1 MLSNKNILSGV
12 IQASILTSLSFSA
25 QAEPETLEQMVVTA
39 TRTDSTVTSQ
49 LNSASIITREDIE
62 RYDYRTV
69 SEALNS
75 LPGVTIANTGGLGK
89 QTSLFLRGTES
100 NHTQILLNGVKLAT
114 NEFGAPQIEHL
125 PIHTIERIE
134 LVRGPQSSLYGSS
147 SIGGTIQIFTRD
159 QQKGFKPRLSVAAGS
174 HNTKEAN
181 VGFSAGN
188 DLGWVTFDAGHLDS
202 DGFDSCDGRSATL
215 GFACFAD
222 EPDNDGYR
230 NKNYSLRAGTTLG
243 SRVNVEA
250 FKLYNSGR
258 THYDGFYNETVF
270 EQYTTGLTA
279 KADITDI
286 WKLTSSVSK
295 SIFNSDNV
303 GAIASNRFENT
314 KNTFSVQSDLTVFD
328 NHIFTLGYDYE
339 ENEVEALSGYEDAE
353 RENDAYFTQLQGQ
366 FGKHDYR
373 VSLRADDNEQYG
385 HDTSANAAWGYQ
397 LIPTTRAYVSYGE
410 SFTAPSFVELF
421 SPFGSNPDLQPEESK
436 SIEVGLIGQMTHFD
450 WSVAAFRTKIDN
462 LIVSEAPDFIP
473 ENISEAEIKGI
484 EFTASTVLLGVNLN
498 GQLSLLDTENQAD
511 GPDNGNI
518 LPRRAEQTF
527 TLNAF
532 KSFGKFTLASKL
544 YVSGKRYDNAAN
556 NRRTEGFTTV
566 DLVGSYQLAPSTSV
580 RLKIANL
587 FDEQYETV
595 AGYNTDN
602 TNVMLSLHYSA
613 Q

>member
-1 MLSNKNILSGV
+1 MLSKKTILSGV
-12 IQASILTSLSFSA
+12 IQTSLLISLSFSV
-25 QAEPETLEQMVVTA
+25 QAEPESLDQMVVTA
-39 TRTDSTVTSQ
+39 TRTDSAVTSP
-49 LNSASIITREDIE
+49 LSSVSVITREEIE

-69 SEALNS
+69 AEALSS
-75 LPGVTIANTGGLGK
+75 LPGVTIANLGGLGK

-100 NHTQILLNGVKLAT
+100 NHTQILINGVKLAT
-114 NEFGAPQIEHL
+114 NELGAPQLEHL
-125 PIHTIERIE
+125 PIHSIERIE
-134 LVRGPQSSLYGSS
+134 VVRGPQSSLYGSS

-159 QQKGFKPRLSVAAGS
+159 KQEGFKPRLSVAVGS

-202 DGFDSCDGRSATL
+202 DGFDS
-215 GFACFAD
+215 AD

-243 SRVNVEA
+243 SRVNLEA

-258 THYDGFYNETVF
+258 THYDGYFNETVF

-279 KADITDI
+279 KADITDT

-295 SIFNSDNV
+295 SIFNSDTF
-303 GAIASNRFENT
+303 GASASDWNENT
-314 KNTFSVQSDLTVFD
+314 KNTFSIQSDLTVFD

-339 ENEVEALSGYEDAE
+339 ENEVEALNGYEDAE
-353 RENDAYFTQLQGQ
+353 RENEAYFTQLQGQ

-397 LIPTTRAYVSYGE
+397 FTPATRAYVSYGE
-410 SFTAPSFVELF
+410 AFTAPSFVDLF
-421 SPFGSNPDLQPEESK
+421 SPYGNNPGLQPEESE
-436 SIEVGLIGQMTHFD
+436 SIEVGLMGQMTHFD
-450 WSVAAFRTKIDN
+450 WSAAAFRTKINN
-462 LIVSEAPDFIP
+462 LIVAEAPTYIP

-484 EFTASTVLLGVNLN
+484 ELTASTVFLGVNLN
-498 GQLSLLDTENQAD
+498 GQLSLLDTKNEAEGDN
-511 GPDNGNI
+511 NGNV

-527 TLNAF
+527 TLNAY
-532 KSFGKFTLASKL
+532 KTFGKYTLASKL
-544 YVSGKRYDNAAN
+544 FVSGKRYDNAN
-556 NRRTEGFTTV
+556 NNKRTEGFTTV

-580 RLKIANL
+580 RLKVANL

-595 AGYNTDN
+595 AGYNTDS

>member
-147 SIGGTIQIFTRD
+147 SIGGTIQIFTRE
-159 QQKGFKPRLSVAAGS
+159 QQKGFKPRLSIAAGS

-188 DLGWVTFDAGHLDS
+188 DIGWVSFDAGHLDS
-202 DGFDSCDGRSATL
+202 DGFDSCDGRSASL
-215 GFACFAD
+215 GIACFAD

-230 NKNYSLRAGTTLG
+230 NKNYSLRAGTELG
-243 SRVNVEA
+243 SRVELEA
-250 FKLYNSGR
+250 FKLYSSGR
-258 THYDGFYNETVF
+258 NHYDGFYNETLF

-279 KADITDI
+279 KADITDS
-286 WKLTSSVSK
+286 WKLSSSVSK
-295 SIFNSDNV
+295 SVFNSDNF
-303 GAIASNRFENT
+303 GAFASNRFENT

-328 NHIFTLGYDYE
+328 NHIFTVGYDYE
-339 ENEVEALSGYEDAE
+339 EDEVEALTGYEEAE

-366 FGKHDYR
+366 LGKHDYR

-397 LIPTTRAYVSYGE
+397 FTPATRGYVSYGE
-410 SFTAPSFVELF
+410 AFTAPSFVDVF
-421 SPFGSNPDLQPEESK
+421 SPFGSNPDLLPEESE
-436 SIEVGLIGQMTHFD
+436 SIEIGVTGEQSYFD
-450 WSVAAFRTKIDN
+450 WSVAAFHTKIDN
-462 LIVSEAPDFIP
+462 LIVLDGFFVPQ
-473 ENISEAEIKGI
+473 NISEAEIKGI
-484 EFTASTVLLGVNLN
+484 ELTASTVFLGVNVD
-498 GQLSLLDTENQAD
+498 GQLSLLDAENRAD
-511 GPDNGNI
+511 GANRGNV
-518 LPRRAEQTF
+518 LPRRAEQTL

-532 KSFGKFTLASKL
+532 KEFGKYTLASKL
-544 YVSGKRYDNAAN
+544 YVSGRRYDDAAN
-556 NRRTEGFTTV
+556 NRRLSGFATV
-566 DLVGSYQLAPSTSV
+566 DIIGSYQVAPSTSV
-580 RLKIANL
+580 RLKVANL

-595 AGYNTDN
+595 AGYNTDS

>member
-1 MLSNKNILSGV
+1 MLSKKTILSGL
-12 IQASILTSLSFSA
+12 IQTSLLTSLSFSV
-25 QAEPETLEQMVVTA
+25 QAEPESLDQMVVTA
-39 TRTDSTVTSQ
+39 TRTDSAVSSP
-49 LNSASIITREDIE
+49 LSSVSVITREEIE
-62 RYDYRTV
+62 RYDYRTIA
-69 SEALNS
+69 EALSS
-75 LPGVTIANTGGLGK
+75 LPGVTIANLGGLGK

-114 NEFGAPQIEHL
+114 NEFGAPQLEHL
-125 PIHTIERIE
+125 PIHSIERIE

-159 QQKGFKPRLSVAAGS
+159 KQKGFKPRLSVATGS

-215 GFACFAD
+215 GIACFAD

-243 SRVNVEA
+243 SRVNLEA

-258 THYDGFYNETVF
+258 SHYDGFYNETVF
-270 EQYTTGLTA
+270 EQYTTGFTA
-279 KADITDI
+279 KADITNS
-286 WKLTSSVSK
+286 WKLSSSVSK
-295 SIFNSDNV
+295 SIFNSDNF
-303 GAIASNRFENT
+303 GAFANNRFENT
-314 KNTFSVQSDLTVFD
+314 KNTISVQSDLTIFD

-339 ENEVEALSGYEDAE
+339 EDEVEALNGYDDAE

-366 FGKHDYR
+366 LGKHDYQ

-385 HDTSANAAWGYQ
+385 HDTSVNAAWGYQ
-397 LIPTTRAYVSYGE
+397 LTPATRAYVSYGE
-410 SFTAPSFVELF
+410 AFTAPSFVDVF
-421 SPFGSNPDLQPEESK
+421 SPFGSNPGLQPEESE
-436 SIEVGLIGQMTHFD
+436 SFEIGLMGQMTHFD
-450 WSVAAFRTKIDN
+450 WSVAVFRTKIDN
-462 LIVSEAPDFIP
+462 LITLDDFFIP
-473 ENISEAEIKGI
+473 QNISEAEINGI
-484 EFTASTVLLGVNLN
+484 EFTASTMLLGVNLN
-498 GQLSLLDTENQAD
+498 GQLSLLDTENHAD
-511 GPDNGNI
+511 DANRGNV

-532 KSFGKFTLASKL
+532 KSFGKYTLASKL

-580 RLKIANL
+580 RLKVANL

-595 AGYNTDN
+595 AGYNTDS

>member
-1 MLSNKNILSGV
+1 MLSKKTILSGV
-12 IQASILTSLSFSA
+12 IQTSLLTSLSFSV
-25 QAEPETLEQMVVTA
+25 QAEPESLDQMVVTA
-39 TRTDSTVTSQ
+39 TRTDSAVSSP
-49 LNSASIITREDIE
+49 LSSVSVITREEIE

-69 SEALNS
+69 TEALNS

-89 QTSLFLRGTES
+89 QTSLFVRGTES

-114 NEFGAPQIEHL
+114 SESGAPQLEHL
-125 PIHTIERIE
+125 PIHSIERIE

-159 QQKGFKPRLSVAAGS
+159 KQEGFKPRLSVAAGS

-215 GFACFAD
+215 GIACFAD

-243 SRVNVEA
+243 SRVNLEA

-258 THYDGFYNETVF
+258 THYDGYYNETVF

-279 KADITDI
+279 KADITDT

-295 SIFNSDNV
+295 SIFNSDTF
-303 GAIASNRFENT
+303 GASASDWYENT
-314 KNTFSVQSDLTVFD
+314 KKTFSIQSDLTVFD
-328 NHIFTLGYDYE
+328 KHIFTLGYDYE
-339 ENEVEALSGYEDAE
+339 EDEVEALSGYEDAE

-397 LIPTTRAYVSYGE
+397 FTPATRAYVSYGE
-410 SFTAPSFVELF
+410 AFTAPSFVDLY
-421 SPFGSNPDLQPEESK
+421 SPFGSNPDLQPEESE
-436 SIEVGLIGQMTHFD
+436 SIEVGVMGQMTHFD
-450 WSVAAFRTKIDN
+450 WSVAAFRTKIDD
-462 LIVSEAPDFIP
+462 LIFFDGIP
-473 ENISEAEIKGI
+473 QNISEAEIKGI
-484 EFTASTVLLGVNLN
+484 EFTASTVFLGVNMN

-511 GPDNGNI
+511 DSNHGNI

-532 KSFGKFTLASKL
+532 KSFGKYTLASKL
-544 YVSGKRYDNAAN
+544 YVSGKRYDNATN
-556 NRRTEGFTTV
+556 NKRTEGFTTV

-580 RLKIANL
+580 RLKVANL

-595 AGYNTDN
+595 AGYNTDS

>member
-1 MLSNKNILSGV
+1 MLSKKTILSGL
-12 IQASILTSLSFSA
+12 IQTSLLISLSFSV
-25 QAEPETLEQMVVTA
+25 QAEPESLDQMVVTA
-39 TRTDSTVTSQ
+39 TRTDSALTSP
-49 LNSASIITREDIE
+49 LSSVSVITREEIE

-69 SEALNS
+69 AEALNS

-114 NEFGAPQIEHL
+114 NEFGAPQLEHL
-125 PIHTIERIE
+125 PIHSIERIE
-134 LVRGPQSSLYGSS
+134 VVRGPQSSLYGSS

-159 QQKGFKPRLSVAAGS
+159 KQEGFKPRLSIAAGS

-202 DGFDSCDGRSATL
+202 DGFDSCDGRSASL
-215 GFACFAD
+215 GIACFAD

-230 NKNYSLRAGTTLG
+230 NKNYSFRAGTSLG
-243 SRVNVEA
+243 SRINLEA

-258 THYDGFYNETVF
+258 SHYDGFYNESVF
-270 EQYTTGLTA
+270 EQYTTGLSA
-279 KADITDI
+279 KADITDT
-286 WKLTSSVSK
+286 WKVTSSVSK
-295 SIFNSDNV
+295 SIFNSDNF
-303 GAIASNRFENT
+303 GAFASNRFENS
-314 KNTFSVQSDLTVFD
+314 KNTFSVQSDLTVLD

-339 ENEVEALSGYEDAE
+339 KDEVEALSGYDDAD

-373 VSLRADDNEQYG
+373 VSLRSDDNEQYG
-385 HDTSANAAWGYQ
+385 HDTSANVSWGYQ
-397 LIPTTRAYVSYGE
+397 FTATTRAYVSYGE
-410 SFTAPSFVELF
+410 AFTAPSFVDVF
-421 SPFGSNPDLQPEESK
+421 SPFGSNPDLQPEESE
-436 SIEVGLIGQMTHFD
+436 SFEIGLTGEQSGFD
-450 WSVAAFRTKIDN
+450 WGVAVFRTKIDN
-462 LIVSEAPDFIP
+462 LIILDDFFIP
-473 ENISEAEIKGI
+473 QNISEAEMKGI

-511 GPDNGNI
+511 DSNQGNI

-532 KSFGKFTLASKL
+532 KSFGKYTLASKL

-556 NRRTEGFTTV
+556 DRRTEGFTTV
-566 DLVGSYQLAPSTSV
+566 DLVGSYKLAPSTSV
-580 RLKIANL
+580 RLKVANL

-595 AGYNTDN
+595 AGYNTDS